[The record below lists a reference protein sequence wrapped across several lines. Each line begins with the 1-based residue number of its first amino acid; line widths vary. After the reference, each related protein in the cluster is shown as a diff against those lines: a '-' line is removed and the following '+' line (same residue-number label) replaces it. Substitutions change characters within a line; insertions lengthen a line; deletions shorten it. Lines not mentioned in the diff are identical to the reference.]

1 MFQPCECDLLG
12 SLTEQCDVI
21 TGTCSC
27 RAGVSGSKCHTCQ
40 RGYWELSENGCQQ
53 CQCDDVG
60 ALSSVCNV
68 TTGQCPCK
76 VRLNQAIFLCVRLT
90 CVVSLLKLYTHL
102 SYWNRFTTLST
113 SQQWRRPACCFRR
126 TLVVW
131 RAVPARLDHSVWIS
145 RMISHVYSVS
155 VWA

>member
-27 RAGVSGSKCHTCQ
+27 RAGVSGSKCQTCQ
-40 RGYWELSENGCQQ
+40 QGYWELSENGCQQ

-76 VRLNQAIFLCVRLT
+76 VRST
-90 CVVSLLKLYTHL
+90 CPFSGIIRQVVHTSSILESFHQ
-102 SYWNRFTTLST
+102 SRITLST
-113 SQQWRRPACCFRR
+113 THQWRRPAYCLGERWWP
-126 TLVVW
+126 VVQYLL
-131 RAVPARLDHSVWIS
+131 ARLVSSGSVG
-145 RMISHVYSVS
+145 
-155 VWA
+155 